1 MKNLIFLFLLT
12 AASHLCFAEVTGHAF
27 LEGQTDH
34 SGIKVKFIP
43 NSPSAVLDSTYT
55 IADGSYNI
63 LLQPGVYFV
72 TFSKPGYQ
80 TFLYNDGNPMVIT
93 INSILGSVTLLQGNL
108 IYLSGNIND
117 TLSPE
122 NNYIVVADISV
133 QPGNTL
139 IIEPGTTIKFESG
152 LSLNIHGLL
161 IAIGT
166 VENKILFTSAQSNPY
181 TYDWDYINFSEAE
194 NDTSVLKYCIIEY
207 GRHVLIESACLSV
220 ENCELRYLYN
230 TINCH
235 FYSNVEIKNCYFHN
249 YSESGV
255 LAGGTSNVA
264 IKDNIFEITAP
275 YNSIFTGIYISGGN
289 GLIENNLIYNPTNQN
304 SDYIDGI
311 NLSGSNNIQISNN
324 IIYNCGYGV
333 NSSYINNAT
342 LINNIFANNIIYGLF
357 INAFNTG
364 SSWVV
369 QSNII
374 TGNTTGIKTVIDNQP
389 VDISNNN
396 VWNNI
401 WNFDS
406 EIPGIGYLMIT
417 NNNGDP
423 CDPYYNIS
431 LDPFFVNTSILD
443 FHVYDISPV
452 IDAGNNDNVIS
463 DFDLDGNPRILDGN
477 GDGNAIVDMGAYEV
491 PVVFVPTSG
500 FTNPGSIC
508 VNENATIQYLGNTN
522 NDAAY
527 FWDFD
532 EGIITSGTGQGP
544 YQVYWL
550 EPGTKTISLYV
561 FFEGQ
566 YSDTTYHNIEIL
578 PSPEQSGTPEGP
590 TELCQGT
597 QNVGYST
604 SGAFYAESYQ
614 WYATPANAAINI
626 SGSTSTVI
634 IDWNQ
639 NYYGLAHIYVYGI
652 NDCGNGIVSESLEV
666 QLQQE
671 ATVTVNVNVSANP
684 ICIGDEV
691 TFTATPINGGSS
703 PDYLWQVNGIGVGSN
718 DPVYI
723 TSELEDNDQV
733 YCYLMSSEDCVVQ
746 GWVLSNII
754 LMDVYDYPIAN
765 IEASP
770 NDTACIT
777 QTISLDAG
785 NPGCDYLWSTGETTQ
800 SIVVSNTSGP
810 SGGLQDYSVEVTK
823 GGICSD
829 VDTISV
835 YFDPC
840 TGLSEI
846 NTETNI
852 KIFPNPAN
860 EMLNIELTGINN
872 DVILSVLSPDGK
884 LIQKQKTSPVN
895 HSIRSQLNLSELHK
909 GIYLLKIEN
918 DDFVEV
924 HKFIRE

>member
-1 MKNLIFLFLLT
+1 MKNLIFLFLLSL
-12 AASHLCFAEVTGHAF
+12 ASHFANGEVTGHAF

-34 SGIKVKFIP
+34 SGIKVKF
-43 NSPSAVLDSTYT
+43 SPYSPTAVLDSTYT

-63 LLQPGVYFV
+63 LLQAGVYFV
-72 TFSKPGYQ
+72 TLSKPGYQ
-80 TFLYNDGNPMVIT
+80 TFLYNDGNPVVIT
-93 INSILGSVTLLQGNL
+93 INSILESVTLLQGNL

-117 TLSPE
+117 TLFPE
-122 NNYIVVADISV
+122 NTYIVVADVNV
-133 QPGNTL
+133 QPCNTL
-139 IIEPGTTIKFESG
+139 VIEPGTTINFESD
-152 LSLNIHGLL
+152 LSMNIHGLL

-166 VENKILFTSAQSNPY
+166 DENKILFTSTQSNPN
-181 TYDWDYINFSEAE
+181 TFDWDYINFSEAD
-194 NDTSVLKYCIIEY
+194 NDTSILKHCIIEY
-207 GRHVLIESACLSV
+207 GRHVFIESSCLSV

-230 TINCH
+230 SITCYLN
-235 FYSNVEIKNCYFHN
+235 SNVEIKNCYFHN

-255 LAGGTSNVA
+255 LVGGTSNVA

-357 INAFNTG
+357 ISAFNTG

-431 LDPFFVNTSILD
+431 LDPFFVNSSILD
-443 FHVYDISPV
+443 FHVYDISPA

-463 DFDLDGNPRILDGN
+463 AFDLDGNPRILDGN
-477 GDGNAIVDMGAYEV
+477 GDGNAIVDMGVYEV

-500 FTNPGSIC
+500 FTNPGNMC
-508 VNENATIQYLGNTN
+508 VNANATIQYFGNSN
-522 NDAAY
+522 NDATY

-532 EGIITSGTGQGP
+532 EGVITSGTGQGP

-604 SGAFYAESYQ
+604 SGALYAESYQ

-666 QLQQE
+666 QLEQE

-703 PDYLWQVNGIGVGSN
+703 PDYLWQVNGFGVGSN

-723 TSELEDNDQV
+723 TSELEDNDHV
-733 YCYLMSSEDCVVQ
+733 YCYLMSSEECVVQ

-754 LMDVYDYPIAN
+754 LMDVYDYPYVT

-770 NDTACIT
+770 NDTVCIT
-777 QTISLDAG
+777 ETITLNAG
-785 NPGCDYLWSTGETTQ
+785 NPGCDYFWSTGETTQ

-810 SGGLQDYSVEVTK
+810 SGGIQTYFVEVIK
-823 GGICSD
+823 GGICSGY
-829 VDTISV
+829 DTISV

-840 TGLSEI
+840 TGIEDLTAASGI
-846 NTETNI
+846 S
-852 KIFPNPAN
+852 IFPNPSN
-860 EMLNIELTGINN
+860 EDFYIQIKEIINPVSITLFTSQGILLEEFKFIPSEPN
-872 DVILSVLSPDGK
+872 SPFKVD
-884 LIQKQKTSPVN
+884 LVEYPN
-895 HSIRSQLNLSELHK
+895 
-909 GIYLLKIEN
+909 GIYFLKFQNEEI
-918 DDFVEV
+918 FEV
-924 HKFIRE
+924 RKIIKE